1 MRDPMEVLRFKEKEI
16 ERVREEIEALKLVA
30 PLLDDDGGS
39 RKEAK
44 PGSVPRPGMS

>member
-16 ERVREEIEALKLVA
+16 ERVREQIEALKLVA
-30 PLLDDDGGS
+30 PLLDDEGGP

-44 PGSVPRPGMS
+44 PTPGPRLS